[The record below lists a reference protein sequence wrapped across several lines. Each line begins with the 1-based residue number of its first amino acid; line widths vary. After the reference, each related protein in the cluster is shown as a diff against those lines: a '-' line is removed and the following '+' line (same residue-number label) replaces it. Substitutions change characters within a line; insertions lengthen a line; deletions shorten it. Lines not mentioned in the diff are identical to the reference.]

1 MKEIDQ
7 RADQRGLLTGP
18 PFCKNPETAQNDR
31 KSANRG
37 LENWNRPEVSIR
49 GADQKDRGLWERE
62 CVQTGVN
69 LVPRVLRPGAEM
81 ASGLE
86 IGPELEGH
94 RELRRLVIVI

>member
-1 MKEIDQ
+1 MPLVKEIDQ
-7 RADQRGLLTGP
+7 RADQLTGP

-62 CVQTGVN
+62 CPFSGQT
-69 LVPRVLRPGAEM
+69 RAE
-81 ASGLE
+81 E
-86 IGPELEGH
+86 DTKT
-94 RELRRLVIVI
+94 